1 VAQETNIPTDE
12 QANAMREQLSR
23 YERQKAYEA
32 AMARNALYLA
42 LKPLVESDDFIA
54 LHQQITDLR
63 DNGPKDDMF
72 FGIGLEAIYNGMTN
86 LDIQCANW
94 QEPVDP
100 NAPVVTPTPAVE
112 GTNDGN

>member
-1 VAQETNIPTDE
+1 MAQETNIPTDE
-12 QANAMREQLSR
+12 QADAMREQLAR

-32 AMARNALYLA
+32 AMSRNALYLA
-42 LKPLVESDDFIA
+42 IKPLVESEEFIA
-54 LHQQITDLR
+54 LHQQITSIR

-86 LDIQCANW
+86 LGIQCANW

-100 NAPVVTPTPAVE
+100 NAPVVTPTPATE
-112 GTNDGN
+112 GTDNG